1 MLKIRS
7 TDIHRMDDLVDVIM
21 PTLGNLGN
29 TMSDVPAATDAVGGK
44 WGRVAPLKGDFWL
57 IRTHLSFRSR
67 WNA

>member
-1 MLKIRS
+1 M
-7 TDIHRMDDLVDVIM
+7 HRMDDLVDVIV
-21 PTLGNLGN
+21 PTLGDLGN
-29 TMSDVPAATDAVGGK
+29 TISDVPAATDAVGGK